1 MSDVTLIPDN
11 AQVKLTN
18 MMNSP
23 SGYKLPNGTFRRFA
37 PNATM
42 TVTAGEVREAS
53 NMPGAVQLFQNY
65 IRINDKDLANELG
78 VSEDSYDNEYSW
90 TRENIVSSLTTQPI
104 EVLLD
109 ALDLAP
115 DAVKES
121 IVDLAVELEIPDI
134 NRRKAIFEATGQDVT
149 KMIEVKNAYKGK
161 DEAKGEPAA
170 APARRASTAKKTS
183 STASTR
189 RTAKKTGE

>member
-1 MSDVTLIPDN
+1 MSDVTLISDN

-78 VSEDSYDNEYSW
+78 VSDDSYVNEYSW
-90 TRENIVSSLTTQPI
+90 TRENIVSALTTQPI

-121 IVDLAVELEIPDI
+121 IVDLAVEMEIPDI
-134 NRRKAIFEATGQDVT
+134 NRRKAIYEATGQDVT
-149 KMIEVKNAYKGK
+149 KMIEVKNAYKSK
-161 DEAKGEPAA
+161 DEAKGESTAAPTRRAPAA
-170 APARRASTAKKTS
+170 KKPS

-189 RTAKKTGE
+189 RTTKKTEE